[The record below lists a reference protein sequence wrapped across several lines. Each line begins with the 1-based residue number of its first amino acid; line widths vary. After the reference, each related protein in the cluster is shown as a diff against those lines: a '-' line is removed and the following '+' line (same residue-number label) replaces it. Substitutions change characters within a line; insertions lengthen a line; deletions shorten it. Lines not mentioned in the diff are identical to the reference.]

1 MDADVPLLEQL
12 LGRPA
17 WMRDALCREHPHL
30 PWIPGDGQK
39 VQACRAV
46 CARCVVATEC
56 LQFALEHGA
65 ELVGV
70 FGGTTSVE
78 RQRIRLGRAA

>member
-1 MDADVPLLEQL
+1 MDVDVPLLEQL

-30 PWIPGDGQK
+30 PWVGTTGQR
-39 VQACRAV
+39 VDACRAV
-46 CARCVVATEC
+46 CARCLVAEPC
-56 LQFALEHGA
+56 LSFALEHGA